1 MAGASCPG
9 ATIVLA
15 VRPYSAFAKLA
26 SGSPRDARCCWTWSF
41 SASSSGST
49 EIPSDAAISGE
60 TRDGQLSQASRTVE
74 PGISHRPRH
83 VEQQGLGDFEIDD
96 VAGLTSGCQ
105 QASGGKAVFLYPL
118 SFAGEGEP
126 ASQDFGNEVLVVEP
140 QRIEG
145 LVRRCGHFCV
155 ALRGADN
162 RCGYLRGVRT
172 LSARFAVLRLVRRQP
187 VPASAGSS
195 LPSAESRSFPSL
207 IARRTSLSL
216 HPSSRANS
224 RMLTVS
230 KGADILGADPFG
242 DL

>member
-1 MAGASCPG
+1 M
-9 ATIVLA
+9 
-15 VRPYSAFAKLA
+15 
-26 SGSPRDARCCWTWSF
+26 
-41 SASSSGST
+41 
-49 EIPSDAAISGE
+49 
-60 TRDGQLSQASRTVE
+60 SQASRTVE

-162 RCGYLRGVRT
+162 RCGHLRGVRT
-172 LSARFAVLRLVRRQP
+172 SVRTLCGPPIGPPPARAGECRIELAV
-187 VPASAGSS
+187 G
-195 LPSAESRSFPSL
+195 
-207 IARRTSLSL
+207 
-216 HPSSRANS
+216 
-224 RMLTVS
+224 
-230 KGADILGADPFG
+230 
-242 DL
+242 